1 MRLCSSITL
10 ALGRCAS
17 AAMKQPLEPHR
28 LRQLGFTWPQL
39 LDELPVWFALEL
51 TRRLRSD
58 NLAADTTQKS
68 YEMSKAFLR
77 AQPAL
82 NTPHFVQE
90 CVQKLVES
98 DGEAQAWR
106 ERYPDASEAAVHLM
120 MTMKADIRTGA
131 VDGRIKCIVHYE
143 SDGGRGPNCLAQ
155 CWFSNDDWENVHP
168 PVIFSALVPTD
179 LDTATCD
186 VDAIDGEMWVNIN
199 RQPAANSVLGLPNAS
214 GWFHRQ
220 QWSKKVVPFNVD
232 TTDAIRVALARL
244 GAFGPMAQD
253 RAQTVG
259 PRDGIGISGE
269 FLQMPASMVNNF
281 YSATA
286 ATTAAADATS
296 SNNDNS
302 SSSNQQ

>member
-1 MRLCSSITL
+1 
-10 ALGRCAS
+10 
-17 AAMKQPLEPHR
+17 
-28 LRQLGFTWPQL
+28 
-39 LDELPVWFALEL
+39 
-51 TRRLRSD
+51 
-58 NLAADTTQKS
+58 
-68 YEMSKAFLR
+68 
-77 AQPAL
+77 
-82 NTPHFVQE
+82 
-90 CVQKLVES
+90 
-98 DGEAQAWR
+98 
-106 ERYPDASEAAVHLM
+106 M
-120 MTMKADIRTGA
+120 MTMEADIRTGA

-199 RQPAANSVLGLPNAS
+199 RQPAANSVLGLLNAS
-214 GWFHRQ
+214 GWFRLQ
-220 QWSKKVVPFNVD
+220 EWSKKVVPFNVD

-281 YSATA
+281 TAQQQRQQQQQMQPAATT
-286 ATTAAADATS
+286 TTAAAT
-296 SNNDNS
+296 NS
-302 SSSNQQ
+302 DGHQGKAHPRRCCERAL